1 MNKRKILNS
10 LAVLTSLFG
19 YLEWGSGNSS
29 FLLQAEWEVLRKLFS
44 EPLAVIHPFTLLPLL
59 GQILLLVTLFQKS
72 PGKWLTYIG
81 LACLG
86 LLLLLITFI
95 GAISLNYK
103 IFLSTVPFIVAAIFA
118 IREARKK

>member
-1 MNKRKILNS
+1 MKRKILNG
-10 LAVLTSLFG
+10 LVILTSLFG

-59 GQILLLVTLFQKS
+59 GQTLLLVTLFQKS

-95 GAISLNYK
+95 GAISVNYK
-103 IFLSTVPFIVAAIFA
+103 IFLSTVPFIVTAIFA

>member
-1 MNKRKILNS
+1 MKRKILNG
-10 LAVLTSLFG
+10 LVILTSLFG

-59 GQILLLVTLFQKS
+59 GQTLLLVTLFQKS

-95 GAISLNYK
+95 GAISVNYK
-103 IFLSTVPFIVAAIFA
+103 IFLSTVPFIVTAIFA
-118 IREARKK
+118 IGEARKK

>member
-29 FLLQAEWEVLRKLFS
+29 FLFQAEWEVLRKLFS

>member
-1 MNKRKILNS
+1 MLNS
-10 LAVLTSLFG
+10 LVVFTSLFG

-29 FLLQAEWEVLRKLFS
+29 FLFQAELEVLRKLFS

-103 IFLSTVPFIVAAIFA
+103 IFLSTVPFIVTAIFA